1 MLKKAPP
8 LRQDLSESR
17 NLGKC
22 SKYGSLGSHVKE
34 PVLTSANSGF
44 QQAGS
49 SIMEPSGVFSSK
61 TTTDALEELR
71 GYREMKDL
79 LLRQGGKS

>member
-17 NLGKC
+17 NLGRSSKC
-22 SKYGSLGSHVKE
+22 GSLGSHVRE
-34 PVLTSANSGF
+34 PVLTCANSGV
-44 QQAGS
+44 GS
-49 SIMEPSGVFSSK
+49 SSLEPSGVFSSK